1 MSRASRQE
9 GPQAQDFRIPVL
21 LDAVLCALCVLG
33 VRRAV
38 HHAKR
43 DKGPETQRYSVW
55 SRSCGASV
63 ALIAGG
69 LDSVVTAP
77 IIRT

>member
-1 MSRASRQE
+1 MTSQQATFSPRPSRYPSRVSHFSL
-9 GPQAQDFRIPVL
+9 PL
-21 LDAVLCALCVLG
+21 SS
-33 VRRAV
+33 VRRPV
-38 HHAKR
+38 FHAKR
-43 DKGPETQRYSVW
+43 DREPETQRYSVW